1 MSFYAYASSRSIKDR
16 MGKARTILNED
27 DLTLKERHSFDDLV
41 SVLYPKTDII
51 TDRIRNH
58 FMMEVFFE

>member
-1 MSFYAYASSRSIKDR
+1 

>member
-1 MSFYAYASSRSIKDR
+1 

-41 SVLYPKTDII
+41 AVLYPNAGDI
-51 TDRIRNH
+51 TDRMRNH
-58 FMMEVFFE
+58 LMMDVFLE